1 MRRFFTASAIFCV
14 VAIFAA
20 RDGCAQK
27 VPTVSDLYGRWC
39 GETTIYVF
47 SPGQLTV
54 TFLSGS
60 PQRVWRIK
68 SVTTQGKELYVY
80 WDPRDSNQNGSS
92 DPPMT
97 SFGDFNGSTMVQM
110 PNTAGDMG
118 PRREFHRC

>member
-1 MRRFFTASAIFCV
+1 MRRFCV
-14 VAIFAA
+14 VLAIVCAAAMFGA
-20 RDGCAQK
+20 RDGNAQK
-27 VPTVSDLYGRWC
+27 IPTASDLYGRWC
-39 GETTIYVF
+39 GETTIYAF

-68 SVTTQGKELYVY
+68 SVTTQGNQLYVY
-80 WDPRDSNQNGSS
+80 WDPRDSNHNGSS

-97 SFGDFNGSTMVQM
+97 SFGDFYGGTMAQL
-110 PNTAGDMG
+110 PNTTGDMG